1 MDTSKSEV
9 IVVETVEA
17 VQFHAIMT
25 SGRTSPLR
33 LTCEKSNGEQVDVIA
48 KFMGS
53 QNCSKS
59 QLCSEL
65 IAAQLAADL
74 GLPIPPPLLVVW
86 GDEFASS
93 IHEEAARSIVANS
106 IAPAFGSTY
115 FSGGFAIMNGAR
127 KFSSDEQRQKALAIF
142 FFDAL
147 IGNSDRSTSKPN
159 IVFRGDQ
166 YRIFDHELSF
176 LDHELI
182 VKPPAPWILG
192 GFNPSLT
199 PRKHIFATPL
209 HKDVA
214 KLDFT
219 SLRDTWS
226 GLSDGKIDAYEA
238 SLPIVWRTGSTVP
251 NFAIKRIKECRNHIE
266 ECVTECRRVLN
277 AKT

>member
-1 MDTSKSEV
+1 MV
-9 IVVETVEA
+9 NLPVELIAIEAVEA

-33 LTCEKSNGEQVDVIA
+33 LTCERNGGEQIDVIA
-48 KFMGS
+48 KFVGGQHCTKNS
-53 QNCSKS
+53 
-59 QLCSEL
+59 LCSEL

-74 GLPIPPPLLVVW
+74 GLPIPPPLLVTW
-86 GDEFASS
+86 SDDFASS
-93 IHEEAARSIVANS
+93 LHDDAAKTILAASS
-106 IAPAFGSTY
+106 PPAFGSTY
-115 FSGGFAIMNGAR
+115 FSGGFAILNGAR
-127 KFSSDEQRQKALAIF
+127 KFSGDEQRQMALAIF

-147 IGNSDRSTSKPN
+147 IGNADRSTAKPN
-159 IVFRGDQ
+159 MVVRGDQ

-182 VKPPAPWILG
+182 VKPPAPWVLG

-214 KLDFT
+214 KLDFA
-219 SLRDTWS
+219 SLRDTWA
-226 GLSDGKIDAYEA
+226 GLSDAKIEAYEA
-238 SLPIVWRTGSTVP
+238 SLPVAWRTGATVP
-251 NFAIKRIKECRNHIE
+251 SFAIKRIKECRSRIE
-266 ECVTECRRVLN
+266 ECVTECRRVLD